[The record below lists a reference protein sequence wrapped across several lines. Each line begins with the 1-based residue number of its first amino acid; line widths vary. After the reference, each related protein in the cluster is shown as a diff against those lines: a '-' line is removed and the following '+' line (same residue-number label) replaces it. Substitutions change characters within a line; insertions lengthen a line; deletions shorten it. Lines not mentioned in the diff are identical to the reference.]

1 MVKTAKKKRLPSK
14 RKAGKISIR
23 RKFLGDALSEWK
35 RIGMNFP
42 KVLQKWPEK
51 DVAALETAIRGLKG
65 YIVGN
70 LDFSISMPL
79 KEVKD
84 YIKDPLF
91 MQQPDIAG
99 IWRARLEINR

>member
-1 MVKTAKKKRLPSK
+1 MVKTDKKSRPSR
-14 RKAGKISIR
+14 RKAGKTSIK

-42 KVLQKWPEK
+42 TVLQAWPEK
-51 DVAALETAIRGLKG
+51 DVAALETAIHGLNG
-65 YIVGN
+65 YILGN

-79 KEVKD
+79 KDVKD